1 MMQVERGKV
10 SVWEDILII
19 SVLTKSIV
27 ELATKQYITSPSYMA
42 FVLLALV
49 AFLALRSRMFQRA
62 IRSGLSMVA
71 IGVFSME
78 IFYTEGSQTFASVM
92 VLVILLFGLY
102 VVLGRIFPGLR

>member
-1 MMQVERGKV
+1 MERY
-10 SVWEDILII
+10 SVWADILII

-49 AFLALRSRMFQRA
+49 AFLALRSRMFQHV

-78 IFYTEGSQTFASVM
+78 IFYTEGAQAFVSFM
-92 VLVILLFGLY
+92 VLAALLFGLY
-102 VVLGRIFPGLR
+102 VVLSRIFPGLR